1 MISVFDIKQ
10 EYRALEDLANE
21 VNPETGEFINNEEQI
36 NALLNELNDTK
47 EQKLEAI
54 EYLKREIVGKVS
66 TVREEVLRLT
76 NKRKSF
82 EKTIDKL
89 KDLQDTLLN
98 GEKLKT
104 DKFTFSYRTSKRIEA
119 DDSQIEQLKDTDFV
133 KTSYSWDKTAIKEYL
148 KDNTSQFFEIV
159 EKKSLSVR

>member
-21 VNPETGEFINNEEQI
+21 TDPETGEFLNNEEQI
-36 NALLNELNDTK
+36 KDLLDELNDTR
-47 EQKLEAI
+47 EQKLESI
-54 EYLKREIVGKVS
+54 EYLKREIKGKID
-66 TVREEVLRLT
+66 TVKEEVTRLT

-82 EKTIDKL
+82 EKTIERL
-89 KDLQDTLLN
+89 KELQDTLLN

-119 DDSQIEQLKDTDFV
+119 DDEQMPLFYDTPLV
-133 KTSYSWDKTAIKEYL
+133 KRKFEWDKTAIKEYMKNNKNSVFSL
-148 KDNTSQFFEIV
+148 V

>member
-10 EYRALEDLANE
+10 EYRALEELTNE
-21 VNPETGEFINNEEQI
+21 MNPDTGEFLNNEEQI

-54 EYLKREIVGKVS
+54 EYLKREIKGKVD
-66 TVREEVLRLT
+66 TVKEEVTRLT

-82 EKTIDKL
+82 EKTIEKL
-89 KDLQDTLLN
+89 KDLQTELLD

-104 DKFTFSYRTSKRIEA
+104 DRFTFSFRTSKSIKA
-119 DDSQIEQLKDTDFV
+119 DDSQMEQLSDTGFV
-133 KTSYSWDKTAIKEYL
+133 KTSYSWNKTAIKDYL
-148 KDNTSQFFEIV
+148 KDNTSQFFEVV
-159 EKKSLSVR
+159 EKTSLSVR